1 MKASYKIYDLK
12 FIKIT
17 LNKNVLFF
25 LVCIFL
31 LQFGNNYA
39 QTLADCKAIKE
50 EGFTAMDRLDYPV
63 ALEYL
68 TKAQVIAEKN
78 NWYLEIFETRNN
90 IGLIYT
96 SLSDYGEAL
105 NYFLD
110 AYTVAIKH
118 LDASNEMSVLNN
130 IAVIYSMEK
139 NFDKGREYYLK
150 AYHLAKKVNNE
161 SKIAIYA
168 FNLAKIAHINN
179 ELDEAE
185 IYLEEIK
192 TFSKINDA
200 MQFQRSYMRAE
211 NYLLRGEYEISKK
224 ILFDLESQSSKKDF
238 ANKDNN
244 SATLSLIS
252 KAYFLEKNYERSIFY
267 LQKCLKVT
275 EDFETRAYL
284 YSTLSEA
291 YVFQN
296 QYNNALGAM
305 KMMVASNDSISKR
318 KNQNLYESNKVK
330 FEVLNYKTDL
340 EASIAGSKLD
350 RKIFSIAI
358 VFLAVLIFFV
368 YRTFRNRAI
377 KLEQKKIIAEGQQR
391 IIGLELEKE
400 KSDNLILEKQLNENA
415 HDALLEREQLK
426 REIEERNR
434 KLSAK
439 ALYLSGRNEMIEEMV
454 QSLSKLQDVDQ
465 NDLIKTHI
473 KALRE
478 HLKSDAEWDEFII
491 HFEEVN
497 QGLLTVLKVRHPTL
511 NSNDI
516 RFICY
521 IYMNLSFKEIGSIL
535 NITQEACRKRKERI
549 SIKMGVDK
557 NVSFYEYLSSIG
569 RPMS

>member
-78 NWYLEIFETRNN
+78 IWYLEIFETRNN

-211 NYLLRGEYEISKK
+211 NYLLRGEYEMSKK